1 MDWNLAPGRL
11 PSHPPTASSDQVT
24 ATASSHS
31 SSTLLPPP
39 HPQSFPQSDLL
50 TPPSE
55 TLSVTLFDQSHQLL
69 DSLEATPTS
78 EADYVDC
85 ELLN

>member
-11 PSHPPTASSDQVT
+11 PSHPPTASSDQVI

-31 SSTLLPPP
+31 SSNPQPP